1 MIWLIDVITNLKALL
16 LSLMEKN
23 SVCRL
28 LVLKVKVRI
37 LVLLHLFADFQAN
50 LVSFGLT
57 HIPFA
62 LVLT

>member
-1 MIWLIDVITNLKALL
+1 MIWLINVITNLKALL

-37 LVLLHLFADFQAN
+37 LVLLHLFAYFQAN
-50 LVSFGLT
+50 LVSFDLT
-57 HIPFA
+57 NILRA